1 MKFTRRAAHLWLIHN
16 FMAYAIFSR
25 WSVHWRLT
33 CLICRSDTD
42 CFRLTGGGKISYFDC
57 HRCWLPLKHPFKMQ
71 KDRFMKDTVVKKG
84 PLKCLSEPETDENLS
99 KLVLNKEENM
109 YEGYGE

>member
-1 MKFTRRAAHLWLIHN
+1 
-16 FMAYAIFSR
+16 
-25 WSVHWRLT
+25 
-33 CLICRSDTD
+33 
-42 CFRLTGGGKISYFDC
+42 
-57 HRCWLPLKHPFKMQ
+57 
-71 KDRFMKDTVVKKG
+71 MKDTVVKKG